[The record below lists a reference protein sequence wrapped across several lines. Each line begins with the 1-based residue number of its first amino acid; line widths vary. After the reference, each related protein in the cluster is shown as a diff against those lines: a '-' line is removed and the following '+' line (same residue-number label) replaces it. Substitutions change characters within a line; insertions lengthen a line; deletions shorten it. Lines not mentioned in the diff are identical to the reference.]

1 MKQNTIKN
9 KQTRIG
15 KRAKEKA
22 QETHMGTHKHTHRNP
37 IKNTIETIIYM
48 PQPLQ
53 LEKERQRLT
62 EKKEKKSLQ
71 NMSLTL
77 FSVGHVLGGFKQT
90 YKFFIK

>member
-62 EKKEKKSLQ
+62 EKKEKKKPPKYVIDFVFCWPCTRGL
-71 NMSLTL
+71 
-77 FSVGHVLGGFKQT
+77 
-90 YKFFIK
+90 